1 MGEHLNKPLRVGRSQ
16 LGFRVVK
23 FLGGNDG
30 FLSGGKV
37 GTLRKI
43 EVLSIEGDKMLSSE

>member
-1 MGEHLNKPLRVGRSQ
+1 MLLLTSLAVEII
-16 LGFRVVK
+16 RVVK

-43 EVLSIEGDKMLSSE
+43 AVLSIKVDRMLSSE